1 MATRMEETIGFPVI
15 LNEMMRRARYAF
27 RPEYAVYAQGYGV
40 GLVDYV
46 ATLHLGPRM
55 VIGPPPPDFEA
66 WGTSMEMAIQGVAQ
80 SAIVVLRHEHP
91 ELWEEPFTYIPV
103 RGLGNPIAH
112 VVTPPNGPFTMERCM
127 AEVVTAYEIENR
139 SLVWE
144 LEETKRHLVNLQV
157 QVEPYMRTM
166 TLPRMVPNAWPQN
179 TPQEE
184 APPSHRCP
192 HVVGVWAQARHG
204 YNPISM
210 GLHVRQIRV
219 EPTTRESLLGD
230 LERLSA

>member
-1 MATRMEETIGFPVI
+1 
-15 LNEMMRRARYAF
+15 
-27 RPEYAVYAQGYGV
+27 
-40 GLVDYV
+40 
-46 ATLHLGPRM
+46 
-55 VIGPPPPDFEA
+55 
-66 WGTSMEMAIQGVAQ
+66 
-80 SAIVVLRHEHP
+80 
-91 ELWEEPFTYIPV
+91 
-103 RGLGNPIAH
+103 
-112 VVTPPNGPFTMERCM
+112 M
-127 AEVVTAYEIENR
+127 AEVMTAYEIENR

-179 TPQEE
+179 MPQEE

-204 YNPISM
+204 YNPISI
-210 GLHVRQIRV
+210 GLHVRRIRV